1 MSYQD
6 PDEAALELE
15 TIELFSRLGYST
27 ANCFGEWESGQSNLG
42 RETKTEVIL
51 RSRLLSALTQ
61 LNPDLTPDILT
72 SAIETLS
79 GDRSALSLVNA
90 NRDNYKL
97 LKRV

>member
-51 RSRLLSALTQ
+51 NTVI
-61 LNPDLTPDILT
+61 DC
-72 SAIETLS
+72 EF
-79 GDRSALSLVNA
+79 
-90 NRDNYKL
+90 
-97 LKRV
+97 